1 MKAHSLS
8 PCAPAEERVHYI
20 GSGKKTEISPRKPGQ
35 HSGQASVLV
44 SAAALGGQEASRV
57 SAATFQAE
65 LGRDLWGKAAW
76 ILCLLISIF
85 SIVSFL

>member
-35 HSGQASVLV
+35 PQLHVRF
-44 SAAALGGQEASRV
+44 EANLDYTRPSEKQ
-57 SAATFQAE
+57 TGNHF
-65 LGRDLWGKAAW
+65 K
-76 ILCLLISIF
+76 LIQQ
-85 SIVSFL
+85 